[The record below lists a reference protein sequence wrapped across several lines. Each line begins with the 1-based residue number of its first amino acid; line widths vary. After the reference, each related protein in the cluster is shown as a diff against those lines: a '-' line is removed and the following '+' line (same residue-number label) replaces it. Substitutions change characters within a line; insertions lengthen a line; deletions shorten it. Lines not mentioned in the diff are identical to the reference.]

1 MFAAFSPMLNAPAK
15 DKFYPAKDY
24 CGCGKNGKMCGCGDV
39 RYEI

>member
-24 CGCGKNGKMCGCGDV
+24 CGSGKNGKMLADV
-39 RYEI
+39 RRCEI